1 MVDEANTSE
10 EQLATYELGTIV
22 SVNTSTANTLLTVE
36 TEEGEELLIPLHDD
50 FLVDYSVKDR
60 YLLLNLPEGILELN
74 A

>member
-1 MVDEANTSE
+1 VDEANTTE
-10 EQLATYELGTIV
+10 DQLATYELGTIV

-60 YLLLNLPEGILELN
+60 YLLLNLPEGILDLN